1 MSGTEALAVRGGD
14 GSARHGD
21 WLSHLFL
28 FLPPCLKQCSSLV
41 LLHPA
46 SLHHPQAP
54 PCLRQ
59 RPRAFTRVLQRIML
73 HAFVLPLPCL
83 THNPLAAAA
92 VVQLLNR
99 PIFWAPC
106 FVHRAVLRAPLS
118 QPPVEQNT
126 RAPCVQQSPR
136 ATTPLLQLEVD
147 QVALSLECFLQSL
160 FFPCLAL
167 VLHPKAVQITVAPS
181 LVHTP
186 LPGIAGILHA
196 RVVQKPV
203 HPPCFPLKAP
213 FCFAW
218 LYSGV

>member
-1 MSGTEALAVRGGD
+1 MFETMLV
-14 GSARHGD
+14 
-21 WLSHLFL
+21 
-28 FLPPCLKQCSSLV
+28 PCATASSKL
-41 LLHPA
+41 
-46 SLHHPQAP
+46 AP
-54 PCLRQ
+54 PTGTTVLAATATR
-59 RPRAFTRVLQRIML
+59 FTRVLQRIML

-106 FVHRAVLRAPLS
+106 FVHRAALRAPLS
-118 QPPVEQNT
+118 QPPVEQNS
-126 RAPCVQQSPR
+126 RAPCVQQSLR

-203 HPPCFPLKAP
+203 HRPCFR
-213 FCFAW
+213 
-218 LYSGV
+218 

>member
-1 MSGTEALAVRGGD
+1 M
-14 GSARHGD
+14 
-21 WLSHLFL
+21 
-28 FLPPCLKQCSSLV
+28 

-106 FVHRAVLRAPLS
+106 FVHRAALRAPLS
-118 QPPVEQNT
+118 QPPVEQNS

-160 FFPCLAL
+160 FLSLPCVGFASQGCADNRCTELGA
-167 VLHPKAVQITVAPS
+167 HPVARNSRHAARSSSTKVSAPAV
-181 LVHTP
+181 
-186 LPGIAGILHA
+186 
-196 RVVQKPV
+196 
-203 HPPCFPLKAP
+203 FPLKAP